1 MAALNGHNEGADENI
16 EMDEDL
22 SPELSAQLGDLILG
36 TDGHKDNLNFNQ

>member
-1 MAALNGHNEGADENI
+1 MATLNGSSDDADENV

-36 TDGHKDNLNFNQ
+36 TDGHFDN